1 MSNFGQGLFSIP
13 HVKMAGEP
21 HVMIIFHKYKL
32 FSKENYVLVL
42 VVWDVIKT
50 DNLMIILNSFKTLGI

>member
-1 MSNFGQGLFSIP
+1 
-13 HVKMAGEP
+13 MAGEP